1 VAATTTLV
9 AAIVLDSPACELL
22 LAGVAVLLPA
32 ALAGLLRRV
41 TRLALLVSLPLAV
54 SVLAVN
60 LLFLPGG
67 SRTLLEVG
75 PLRVT
80 GEGLDLALLVVA
92 RVVAMAGAVTLF
104 YLATRPAELVA
115 DLEHR
120 GVPPRLTF
128 VLHNAVAMIPR
139 LAERAA
145 DIAAAQ
151 RARGLDTEGSLWRRA
166 RGILPLAGPTIV
178 GAIGEAETRTLALE
192 ARAFTRPG
200 RRTTLWAPPDRVAE
214 RAARWLMAGAAAA
227 LLVARLTGAPL
238 PC

>member
-1 VAATTTLV
+1 
-9 AAIVLDSPACELL
+9 
-22 LAGVAVLLPA
+22 
-32 ALAGLLRRV
+32 
-41 TRLALLVSLPLAV
+41 
-54 SVLAVN
+54 
-60 LLFLPGG
+60 
-67 SRTLLEVG
+67 
-75 PLRVT
+75 
-80 GEGLDLALLVVA
+80 
-92 RVVAMAGAVTLF
+92 
-104 YLATRPAELVA
+104 
-115 DLEHR
+115 
-120 GVPPRLTF
+120 
-128 VLHNAVAMIPR
+128 MIPR